1 MTRVTR
7 WSIVGG
13 FTLMIG
19 VAALGQDG
27 GTEPASDP
35 AAPESEAPEPLSGD
49 FDWVQFKNG
58 EWLKGEIKDLQDDS
72 FTFDSD
78 EMDELSLDFDDV

>member
-1 MTRVTR
+1 MGVTPCR
-7 WSIVGG
+7 SCRGHG
-13 FTLMIG
+13 HRRR
-19 VAALGQDG
+19 
-27 GTEPASDP
+27 
-35 AAPESEAPEPLSGD
+35 SGCGSCD